1 MSIVETIIKFSEVEP
16 VWLLVLLLVGLALA
30 VLLPRVRTWLL
41 LYRHLRSSVYG
52 RQSDGFAARPLRRGH
67 RNDVPG
73 PPQ

>member
-52 RQSDGFAARPLRRGH
+52 R
-67 RNDVPG
+67 
-73 PPQ
+73 

>member
-52 RQSDGFAARPLRRGH
+52 RQSDRVAAWPLRRGH

-73 PPQ
+73 SPQ